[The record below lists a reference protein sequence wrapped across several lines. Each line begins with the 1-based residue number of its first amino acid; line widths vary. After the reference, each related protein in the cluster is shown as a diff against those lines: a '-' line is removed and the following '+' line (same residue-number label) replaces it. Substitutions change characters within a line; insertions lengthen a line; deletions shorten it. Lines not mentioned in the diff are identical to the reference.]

1 MLKLKVQYFGHL
13 MRRANSLEKTMMLG
27 KIEGRRRRERQR
39 MRWLDG
45 ITNSMDMSLSKLW
58 EIVED
63 RKAWH
68 AAVHG
73 VIKSPTQLSDWAATT
88 SLTGPVQSEP
98 LGEGAQSL
106 CSSQASWV
114 SPTHE
119 DTPFLQKTV
128 EVSVEAREEWSLW
141 APKVE
146 VLVVS
151 SVLSHVWL
159 FETPRTVPR
168 QALLSM
174 EFSRQ
179 VYWSVVHSLLQ
190 GIFLTQGLNSGR
202 LNCRQILYHLSH
214 QGNPHRL
221 HPWGPFLSLVF
232 SLMLAFM
239 DTYVALSENSDLRF
253 SCWDGE

>member
-1 MLKLKVQYFGHL
+1 MLKLKLQYFGHL
-13 MRRANSLEKTMMLG
+13 MWRANSLEKTMMLG

-63 RKAWH
+63 REAWH

-119 DTPFLQKTV
+119 DKPFLQKTV

-151 SVLSHVWL
+151 SVLSHIWL
-159 FETPRTVPR
+159 FETPRTVSR

-179 VYWSVVHSLLQ
+179 VYWSVLHSLLQ
-190 GIFLTQGLNSGR
+190 GIFLTQGLNSGL
-202 LNCRQILYHLSH
+202 LNCTQILYHLSH

-221 HPWGPFLSLVF
+221 HPWGPFLSFVL

-239 DTYVALSENSDLRF
+239 DMYVALSENSDLRF